1 MVNLNVHLRNKLIM
15 LYYFLHTN
23 SKEIIW
29 TCNAINEKEAWSMFS
44 SIKRL
49 NKTFL
54 QSYYMISDQLNLK
67 RNNSKTIKN
76 YDSFN

>member
-1 MVNLNVHLRNKLIM
+1 
-15 LYYFLHTN
+15 
-23 SKEIIW
+23 
-29 TCNAINEKEAWSMFS
+29 
-44 SIKRL
+44 RL

-67 RNNSKTIKN
+67 RNNFKTIKN